1 MDWRVR
7 ADTFW
12 KSAGINNLNAVIEY
26 KDSDVRMLL
35 VAAVNQGID
44 NCLPQRSQWI
54 FKFIVSLETP

>member
-26 KDSDVRMLL
+26 EDSDIRVFLI
-35 VAAVNQGID
+35 VAVN
-44 NCLPQRSQWI
+44 
-54 FKFIVSLETP
+54 